1 MHEIYYTMTNKFIL
15 AFGCIAFLVS
25 CETTSH
31 DYGIELD
38 NGQKWKVNPE
48 MMPPIQASIQ
58 AIKAFEGQELNS
70 YKELAKILGDNNQTL
85 ISSCTMTGKSH
96 DELHKWLHPY
106 IGMVDK
112 LANAKNQK
120 VAASHTAYLC
130 NIYPSSQPYIYSFS
144 QLTQNLSMGDMKS
157 VIQPAY

>member
-106 IGMVDK
+106 IGMVDE
-112 LANAKNQK
+112 LANAKDQK
-120 VAASHTAYLC
+120 DAASVFK
-130 NIYPSSQPYIYSFS
+130 NIKGSFDLFD
-144 QLTQNLSMGDMKS
+144 Q
-157 VIQPAY
+157 YFE